1 MMSKV
6 NRKHAAMTVCHLTVV
21 KASFYSENSRCYND
35 LNFKQAK
42 ENKKKKKQKEEQKI
56 KSRKTREAQKQKKSK
71 NKN

>member
-6 NRKHAAMTVCHLTVV
+6 SRKYAAMTVCHLTVV

-42 ENKKKKKQKEEQKI
+42 EKQKKDKKQK
-56 KSRKTREAQKQKKSK
+56 K
-71 NKN
+71 NNN